1 MLHKRS
7 IRVTSACP
15 NRTV

>member
-7 IRVTSACP
+7 IRVISACP